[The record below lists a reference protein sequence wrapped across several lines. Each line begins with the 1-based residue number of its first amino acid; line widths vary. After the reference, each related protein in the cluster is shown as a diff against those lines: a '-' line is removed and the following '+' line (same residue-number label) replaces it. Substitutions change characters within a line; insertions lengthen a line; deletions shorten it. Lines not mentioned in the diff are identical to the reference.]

1 MEGSSG
7 EQSIKAGLK
16 GHLFPLQSTLVLPN
30 FKEPFSS
37 SITFALSYPRTNQI
51 RYHV

>member
-7 EQSIKAGLK
+7 EQSIKAGPK
-16 GHLFPLQSTLVLPN
+16 GHLSPLQRTLVLPD
-30 FKEPFSS
+30 FKKPFSS

-51 RYHV
+51 KYHV